1 MGANLE
7 LKAFLSENGFNVTW
21 DEEKRGH
28 DWDFWDS
35 QIKKFLDWLPLEDGS
50 NGLGSGNVKL
60 GED

>member
-35 QIKKFLDWLPLEDGS
+35 QIKKFLDWLPLEEGVS
-50 NGLGSGNVKL
+50 GQSSGNVKV
-60 GED
+60 